1 MVHIGVFFH
10 GTQKKPPNQQFFI
23 APDCTFLRTAH
34 KEKTAEITVFQ
45 RFS

>member
-1 MVHIGVFFH
+1 MVYIGGFFH
-10 GTQKKPPNQQFFI
+10 GIQKKPPNQQFFI
-23 APDCTFLRTAH
+23 APNCIFLRRVH

>member
-1 MVHIGVFFH
+1 MVHVGGFFMGLKKSHRIGNFLLH
-10 GTQKKPPNQQFFI
+10 QI
-23 APDCTFLRTAH
+23 AYFLRAVH

>member
-23 APDCTFLRTAH
+23 APNCIFLRTVH

>member
-1 MVHIGVFFH
+1 MVHIGGFFM
-10 GTQKKPPNQQFFI
+10 GLKKKPPNQQFFI
-23 APDCTFLRTAH
+23 APDCIFLRAVH